1 MSRFLPYP
9 LLWIAMLALWL
20 LLSGS
25 IGVGQILLGVV
36 IATLACWAMRRL
48 EPAKPRI
55 RHPWLIVEVLAILAL
70 DILRSNVAVF
80 LLILRPGPQ
89 RHQPRFLVIPL
100 ELREPNALAILAC
113 IVSATPGSA
122 WLDYD
127 VAAGAVTIHVLDVP
141 DEAAWI
147 AAFKQQYE
155 QRLLEIFQ

>member
-1 MSRFLPYP
+1 MRRLLPYP
-9 LLWIAMLALWL
+9 LLWIAMLVLWL

-25 IGVGQILLGVV
+25 VAIGQVLLGAVV
-36 IATLACWAMRRL
+36 ATLACWAMRRL
-48 EPAKPRI
+48 EPTKPRI
-55 RHPWLIVEVLAILAL
+55 RHPWRIVEVLGILVL
-70 DILRSNVAVF
+70 DILRSNLAVF
-80 LLILRPGPQ
+80 LLVLRPGPQ
-89 RHQPRFLVIPL
+89 RHQPKFLVIPL

-147 AAFKQQYE
+147 ASFKLHYE
-155 QRLLEIFQ
+155 KRLLEIFQ